1 MEASRNVFLMLS
13 MCIVLQNELDSVK
26 AQLSQKGKL
35 ARDKRPWEVSGL
47 VVGGRECERGAFDLW
62 QSQGLVLLCIS
73 QNLASS

>member
-1 MEASRNVFLMLS
+1 MDLEFLK
-13 MCIVLQNELDSVK
+13 NELESVK

-62 QSQGLVLLCIS
+62 HSQGLVLLCIS